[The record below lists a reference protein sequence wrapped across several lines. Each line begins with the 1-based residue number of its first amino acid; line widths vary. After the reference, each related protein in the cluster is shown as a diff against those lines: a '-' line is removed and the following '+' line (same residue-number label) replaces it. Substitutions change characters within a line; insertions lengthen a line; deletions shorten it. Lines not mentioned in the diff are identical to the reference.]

1 MIRNIL
7 AFALSVALVFTPG
20 VQGAL
25 AAGQPRVEL
34 QTTMGNIV
42 LELYPDKA
50 PRTVKN
56 FLDYVKSGF
65 YDNMIFHRVVA
76 DWVIQAG
83 AFDKDMVEYETKGP
97 IRNEATNG
105 LKNVRGSLAMARG
118 EDPNSADAQFFINLE
133 DNHSLDFKARTL
145 RDYGYCVFGRV
156 VQGMDV
162 VDAIGRVKTHEF
174 KGYEDVPV
182 KPVVI
187 EHARLLD

>member
-56 FLDYVKSGF
+56 FLGYVKSGF
-65 YDNMIFHRVVA
+65 YNDMIFHRVVA
-76 DWVIQAG
+76 GFVIQAG
-83 AFDKDMVEYETKGP
+83 DLDKKMVEYETKGP

-105 LKNVRGSLAMARG
+105 LKNVRGTLAMARG
-118 EDPNSADAQFFINLE
+118 ADPNSADAQFFINLQ
-133 DNHSLDFKARTL
+133 DNPSLDFQDRTPQ
-145 RDYGYCVFGRV
+145 DYGYCVFGRV

-162 VDAIGRVKTHEF
+162 VDAIGGVKTHDF
-174 KGYEDVPV
+174 KGYQDVPV

-187 EHARLLD
+187 QKAKILD